1 MHMRKKYES
10 PALMVSAMDMDNLLV
25 GISDNGF
32 DPSAPQEVNSR
43 DYEEEEGWNE
53 FWDTRE

>member
-1 MHMRKKYES
+1 MRKKYES

-43 DYEEEEGWNE
+43 DYEEEEGWDE